1 MYFSIYLFIY
11 LGLEVDINI
20 CLMLFPSLAGQP
32 ALLLFFFFC
41 GLTLFSICAPLL
53 PSLQL
58 SKLKRLLALQR
69 ESCRPS
75 CPLIKQIVST
85 HTHTRAHALAYTEML
100 TQTSPSASLSIW
112 PLLSEKVKYVLR
124 RPHICRGIRELQLS
138 RRELSRPIRQLTRLC
153 KGQRNFILHT
163 RSHKHPRTHLRSWRG
178 AWKDLALIR
187 FTPELTNLNLI
198 LNFNPS
204 PRKFLPNPLRRRV
217 PGRGLR
223 MLKGA
228 CR

>member
-20 CLMLFPSLAGQP
+20 CLMLFPSLAVQP
-32 ALLLFFFFC
+32 ALLLFFFFFC

-85 HTHTRAHALAYTEML
+85 HTRTHTSIHRDAHTDVSLCLSLYLAPVIWEGQVCVAAASHMPRDPWITAVQEGAEPPNQTINSALQRPAQFHL
-100 TQTSPSASLSIW
+100 AHSFTQTP
-112 PLLSEKVKYVLR
+112 
-124 RPHICRGIRELQLS
+124 
-138 RRELSRPIRQLTRLC
+138 T
-153 KGQRNFILHT
+153 HT
-163 RSHKHPRTHLRSWRG
+163 PTLVARC
-178 AWKDLALIR
+178 
-187 FTPELTNLNLI
+187 
-198 LNFNPS
+198 
-204 PRKFLPNPLRRRV
+204 
-217 PGRGLR
+217 
-223 MLKGA
+223 LKGP
-228 CR
+228 RID